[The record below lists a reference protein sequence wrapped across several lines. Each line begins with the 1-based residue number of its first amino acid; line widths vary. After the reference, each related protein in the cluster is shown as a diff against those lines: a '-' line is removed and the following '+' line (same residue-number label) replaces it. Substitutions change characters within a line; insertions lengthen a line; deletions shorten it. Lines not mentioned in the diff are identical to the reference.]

1 MNCFAIVR
9 TPQRVNECFGADV
22 VSEAKDGV
30 APELNPRWV
39 HRWINIYPEARLA
52 PYLAHKSTSKNE
64 QTVLGLTQRANITF
78 PATRRP
84 GVIRALRHPWLR
96 LP

>member
-9 TPQRVNECFGADV
+9 TPQRANECFGVDV

-30 APELNPRWV
+30 APELNPGWV

-52 PYLAHKSTSKNE
+52 PYLARKSTSKNE
-64 QTVLGLTQRANITF
+64 QTVLGLTQRASITL
-78 PATRRP
+78 PSTGLP
-84 GVIRALRHPWLR
+84 DPIRALRRPWLR